1 MKVQIYGDSLMKGV
15 LVDQNYKYR
24 PIARR
29 LLEQLQAGQYV
40 VDVQLNTAL
49 ELAHNVQ
56 TAD

>member
-29 LLEQLQAGQYV
+29 L
-40 VDVQLNTAL
+40 
-49 ELAHNVQ
+49 
-56 TAD
+56 